1 MKYKYEMHIH
11 TSQGSACGHNT
22 GAEMADYF
30 RELGY
35 AGMVITDHFV
45 GGNTAVSF
53 SQPWEKAVKQF
64 CAGYEDAKR
73 RGDEIGLD
81 VFFGFE
87 YAFHGTEFL
96 ICGLTEE
103 WLLCNPKIL
112 GMDLKAA
119 LRTFK
124 NAGAFII
131 HAHPFREAPYIDMF
145 RLLPDYTDA
154 VEVFNAHNEDICND
168 RAVLYAESH
177 GLLQVGGG
185 DVHGASGDT
194 SGIVSPKR
202 LHTVN
207 EMINLI
213 GNCDYSI
220 IKP

>member
-1 MKYKYEMHIH
+1 MYEMHVH
-11 TSQGSACGHNT
+11 TCQGSACGRST

-30 RELGY
+30 KELGY
-35 AGMVITDHFV
+35 AGMVVTDHFY
-45 GGNTAVSF
+45 GGNTAINF
-53 SQPWEKAVKQF
+53 NQPWETAVKQF

-103 WLLCNPKIL
+103 WLRSHPQIARL
-112 GMDLKAA
+112 DLKAA

-124 NAGAFII
+124 NAGAFVI

-154 VEVFNAHNEDICND
+154 VEIYNAHNEDICND
-168 RAVLYAESH
+168 RAALYAESY
-177 GLLQVGGG
+177 GLHQIGGG
-185 DVHGASGDT
+185 DIHGADGEA
-194 SGIVSPKR
+194 SGIISPKR
-202 LHTVN
+202 LHTIG

-213 GNCDYSI
+213 EYCNYSI